1 MSIDNTENTEAKPPF
16 DLARMLRR
24 YLKEVRHS
32 MVLGMELMQVLPDG
46 ILVRLP
52 YSDKIV
58 GNPETGVIHGGA
70 ITSLMDQSCGLAVA
84 VALAP
89 EFDITP
95 TIDLRID
102 YMRPAEPGKDVFA
115 FVEAYRKT
123 RQVVFTRGI
132 AFHED
137 RSKPIAHCVAN
148 FTRMGLNKTPWS
160 NNTPKQEGGA

>member
-1 MSIDNTENTEAKPPF
+1 VSTDSNEAKPF
-16 DLARMLRR
+16 DLEELLRQ
-24 YLKEVRHS
+24 YVQGVRHS
-32 MVLGMELMQVLPDG
+32 RVLGMELMQVEPPG
-46 ILVRLP
+46 LVLRLP
-52 YSDKIV
+52 YSDKII

-70 ITSLMDQSCGLAVA
+70 ITTLMDQACGLAVA

-115 FVEAYRKT
+115 YVEGYRKT

-132 AFHED
+132 AYHDD

-148 FTRMGLNKTPWS
+148 FTRMGLNKKPWGNKKES
-160 NNTPKQEGGA
+160 

>member
-1 MSIDNTENTEAKPPF
+1 MSTESNEGQAF
-16 DLARMLRR
+16 DLETLIRCFL
-24 YLKEVRHS
+24 EGVRHS
-32 MVLGMELMQVLPDG
+32 MVLGMELVKVEPPGIVLK
-46 ILVRLP
+46 LP
-52 YSDKIV
+52 YSDKII

-70 ITSLMDQSCGLAVA
+70 ITTLMDQACGLAVA

-89 EFDITP
+89 EYDITP

-115 FVEAYRKT
+115 YVEGYRKT

-132 AFHED
+132 AYHED

-148 FTRMGLNKTPWS
+148 FTRMGLNKKPWDL
-160 NNTPKQEGGA
+160 PKGVLS

>member
-1 MSIDNTENTEAKPPF
+1 MSTDKTENTEAKPPF
-16 DLARMLRR
+16 DLERMLRR

-32 MVLGMELMQVLPDG
+32 MVLGMELKQVSPEG

-52 YSDKIV
+52 YSDQIV

-70 ITSLMDQSCGLAVA
+70 ITSLMDQACGLAVA
-84 VALAP
+84 AALAP

-137 RSKPIAHCVAN
+137 RNKPIAHCVAN
-148 FTRMGLNKTPWS
+148 FTRMGLNITPWGTTS
-160 NNTPKQEGGA
+160 PKEA

>member
-1 MSIDNTENTEAKPPF
+1 MSTEKTEAQPF
-16 DLARMLRR
+16 DLAHLLRQ
-24 YLKEVRHS
+24 YIQGVRHS
-32 MVLGMELMQVLPDG
+32 KVLGMELVDVAPDG
-46 ILVRLP
+46 IVVRMP
-52 YSDKIV
+52 YSEKII

-70 ITSLMDQSCGLAVA
+70 ITTLMDQACGLAVA
-84 VALAP
+84 AALAP

-102 YMRPAEPGKDVFA
+102 YMRPAEPGKDVYA

-132 AFHED
+132 AYHED
-137 RSKPIAHCVAN
+137 RNRPIAHCVAN

-160 NNTPKQEGGA
+160 SPVAKKEI

>member
-1 MSIDNTENTEAKPPF
+1 MSTETTEGQPF
-16 DLARMLRR
+16 DLENLLRQF
-24 YLKEVRHS
+24 LHGVRHS
-32 MVLGMELMQVLPDG
+32 RVLGMELVHVEPPGLVL
-46 ILVRLP
+46 RLP
-52 YSDKIV
+52 YSDKII

-70 ITSLMDQSCGLAVA
+70 ITTLMDQACGLAVA

-89 EFDITP
+89 GFDITP

-115 FVEAYRKT
+115 YVEGYRKT

-132 AFHED
+132 AYHDD

-148 FTRMGLNKTPWS
+148 FTRMGLNKKPWDNQKES
-160 NNTPKQEGGA
+160 

>member
-1 MSIDNTENTEAKPPF
+1 MSADGSQTQSF
-16 DLARMLRR
+16 DLETLLRNF
-24 YLKEVRHS
+24 LEGVRHS
-32 MVLGMELMQVLPDG
+32 MVLGMELIQIEPPGLVLK
-46 ILVRLP
+46 LP

-70 ITSLMDQSCGLAVA
+70 ITTLMDQACGLAVA

-89 EFDITP
+89 EYDITP

-115 FVEAYRKT
+115 YVEGYRKT

-132 AFHED
+132 AYHDD

-148 FTRMGLNKTPWS
+148 FTRMGIKQVPWGDS
-160 NNTPKQEGGA
+160 DMGSLT

>member
-1 MSIDNTENTEAKPPF
+1 MSTDKTENTQAKPPF
-16 DLARMLRR
+16 DLERMLRR

-32 MVLGMELMQVLPDG
+32 MVLGMELKQVSPEG
-46 ILVRLP
+46 VLVRLP

-70 ITSLMDQSCGLAVA
+70 ITSLMDQACGLAVA

-137 RSKPIAHCVAN
+137 RNRPIAHCVAN

-160 NNTPKQEGGA
+160 NNTPKQEGEA

>member
-1 MSIDNTENTEAKPPF
+1 MSTDSTEAPPF
-16 DLARMLRR
+16 DLENLLRQF
-24 YLKEVRHS
+24 LQGVRHS
-32 MVLGMELMQVLPDG
+32 MVLGMELVQVEASGL
-46 ILVRLP
+46 ILKLP

-70 ITSLMDQSCGLAVA
+70 ITTLMDQACGLAVA
-84 VALAP
+84 VVLAP
-89 EFDITP
+89 EYDITP

-115 FVEAYRKT
+115 YVEGYRKT

-132 AFHED
+132 AYHED

-148 FTRMGLNKTPWS
+148 FTRMGLNKQPW
-160 NNTPKQEGGA
+160 GGK